1 MPSPAMK
8 ESQLTTGYEK
18 FSNWI
23 QICLLAFIFGA
34 APGCQT
40 GGKIAATDP
49 IPYLEVKIREGDTL
63 KIAFPGA
70 PGLDMNQQV
79 RRDGKITLS
88 LGGEVTAAGLSPK
101 DLEKEIL
108 RLHGTNLTVQQVV
121 VTMTSPGYPV
131 FVNGAVLRPG
141 KLSIDRP
148 ITALEAIME
157 AGGYDNVKADL
168 KKVTVIRQI
177 DGKTVNY
184 PVNIKA
190 MIEGKQPQ
198 PFYLKPGDIVVV
210 PEKFNWF

>member
-1 MPSPAMK
+1 MKQTPPANA
-8 ESQLTTGYEK
+8 SHRLQWRTC
-18 FSNWI
+18 
-23 QICLLAFIFGA
+23 ICLLAFLLLTGA
-34 APGCQT
+34 GCQT
-40 GGKIAATDP
+40 GGKVAASDTV
-49 IPYLEVKIREGDTL
+49 PYLEVLIREGDTL
-63 KIAFPGA
+63 KITFPGA
-70 PGLDMNQQV
+70 PPGLDMNQQV

-88 LGGEVTAAGLSPK
+88 LGGEITAAGLSPR

-108 RLHGTNLTVQQVV
+108 RIHGTNLTVQQVI

-141 KLSIDRP
+141 KLTIDRP

-168 KKVTVIRQI
+168 KKVTVIRQV
-177 DGKTVNY
+177 DGKTVNH

>member
-1 MPSPAMK
+1 MKQTSPITSHQKLAGWM
-8 ESQLTTGYEK
+8 QL
-18 FSNWI
+18 
-23 QICLLAFIFGA
+23 CLLAFLLGTGA
-34 APGCQT
+34 GCQT
-40 GGKIAATDP
+40 GTKVVATDP
-49 IPYLEVKIREGDTL
+49 VPYLEVKIREGDTL
-63 KIAFPGA
+63 TIAFPGA
-70 PGLDMNQQV
+70 PGLNMNQQV
-79 RRDGKITLS
+79 RRDGRITLS
-88 LGGEVTAAGLSPK
+88 LGGEITAAGLSPK

-108 RLHGTNLTVQQVV
+108 RLHGTNLTVQQVI

-141 KLSIDRP
+141 KLTIDRP

-168 KKVTVIRQI
+168 KKVTIIRQM

-190 MIEGKQPQ
+190 MIDGKQPQ

>member
-1 MPSPAMK
+1 MK
-8 ESQLTTGYEK
+8 HTRRSTGLLRLAG
-18 FSNWI
+18 WI
-23 QICLLAFIFGA
+23 QLPCLLLLIGA
-34 APGCQT
+34 GCQT
-40 GGKIAATDP
+40 GGKVAATDP
-49 IPYLEVKIREGDTL
+49 VPYLEVKIREGDTL

-88 LGGEVTAAGLSPK
+88 LGGEITAAGLSPK

-108 RLHGTNLTVQQVV
+108 RLHGTNLTVQQVI

-141 KLSIDRP
+141 KLTIDRP

-157 AGGYDNVKADL
+157 AGGYDNMKADL
-168 KKVTVIRQI
+168 KKVTVIRQV